1 MTEENR
7 RSEAIKAVLGLYPIF
22 RKYLIPSV
30 ETNKLPVTKTALRVL
45 MSLSDLHPVTMSRLA
60 EETAISPQQLSK
72 IITELEAE
80 GYVERVNDR
89 EHRRLVW
96 AGLTEK
102 GQVLVDGHREQ
113 IDASFLERFAL
124 FSDEELQ
131 QIIESCHT
139 VKGLVSKLPR

>member
-60 EETAISPQQLSK
+60 EETAISPQ
-72 IITELEAE
+72 
-80 GYVERVNDR
+80 
-89 EHRRLVW
+89 
-96 AGLTEK
+96 
-102 GQVLVDGHREQ
+102 
-113 IDASFLERFAL
+113 
-124 FSDEELQ
+124 
-131 QIIESCHT
+131 
-139 VKGLVSKLPR
+139 